1 MKVGIAKDLHLSV
14 SFNENALKHDAM
26 AGEKLT
32 EINLTEDYYKQHMGS
47 LTPIFTDKVLYKY
60 CLAIQDKIAHPK
72 YEDYN
77 VVVRN
82 DLRKD
87 DIIGYLY
94 IEALPAH
101 DYAWTNDTIG
111 KLTDFKSGDIVT
123 RAKVQY
129 FVPFAVDE
137 RMVLKDDGN
146 MLYIIKKPTTLN

>member
-32 EINLTEDYYKQHMGS
+32 EINLTEDYYK
-47 LTPIFTDKVLYKY
+47 Y

-87 DIIGYLY
+87 DIVGYLY

-111 KLTDFKSGDIVT
+111 KLVDFKSGDIVT

-137 RMVLKDDGN
+137 RMALKDDGN
-146 MLYIIKKPTTLN
+146 VLYIIKKPTTLN